1 MDDIAW
7 LDEREERVW
16 RAFLSLSRGIE
27 VAVDQQLTAEGL
39 SAAEYALLAPLSEAP
54 QGAVRARELGRAVG
68 WESSRLA
75 HQLRRMEKRGLLTRG
90 QCPDDAR
97 GTMVHLTDAGRAAIA
112 RTAPGHVRTVRAHF
126 VDLLSAEEQTTLA
139 AVFERLSAARDDAA
153 RDRPAG

>member
-1 MDDIAW
+1 MDDVAW

-16 RAFLSLSRGIE
+16 RAFLALGRAVD

-39 SAAEYALLAPLSEAP
+39 STAEYAVLASLSEAP
-54 QGAVRARELGRAVG
+54 EDAVRARELGREIG
-68 WESSRLA
+68 WDSSRLA

-97 GTMVHLTDAGRAAIA
+97 GTMVHLTADGRAALTRA
-112 RTAPGHVRTVRAHF
+112 APGHVRTVRAHF
-126 VDLLSAEEQTTLA
+126 VDLLGPEEQTALA

-153 RDRPAG
+153 GDRPAG